1 MIKFF
6 KGLVANGNA
15 TYESAYEAARQSV
28 QKDLKIQRLQQE
40 VDDLKAARKELIEAS
55 MQLIKVK
62 DVAVNALTAIGNT
75 ETSGGGQ
82 ASHMAFYARKMLKEI
97 EELVKT

>member
-6 KGLVANGNA
+6 KGLGSTGNA
-15 TYESAYEAARQSV
+15 AYEAARQSV
-28 QKDLKIQRLQQE
+28 HKDLKIQRLQQE
-40 VDDLKAARKELIEAS
+40 VDDLKAARKELIHAS

-75 ETSGGGQ
+75 ETSRGSR